1 MSRTNRQSES
11 SRTNGALSNGPKTE
25 EGKARSS
32 QNSLKHGLNSD
43 KILVLH
49 TEKQQDYDALR
60 AAYLKRFA
68 PQDEVELELVDE
80 MVGAKWR
87 LRRIRSIETET
98 LEMRMEDQD
107 EYIRKRGENPTDSRR
122 QAMAFKS
129 LSDTSQSL
137 NTLSRYETRLQ
148 RTYDRAFENLK
159 KVRAFPQPPQP
170 VSPSSVIEMKPRSA
184 VDETNP
190 APAAEPLNPS
200 PSGPDPRSSNDKS
213 PTVRPLYPYPIV
225 ERTW

>member
-1 MSRTNRQSES
+1 M
-11 SRTNGALSNGPKTE
+11 SNGPITE

-32 QNSLKHGLNSD
+32 QNAIKHGLNSD

-98 LEMRMEDQD
+98 FEMRMELQD
-107 EYIRKRGENPTDSRR
+107 EYIQKRGENPTDSRR

-137 NTLSRYETRLQ
+137 NMLTRYETRMQ
-148 RTYDRAFENLK
+148 RTYDRAFDNLK
-159 KVRAFPQPPQP
+159 KLRAFPQPPQP
-170 VSPSSVIEMKPRSA
+170 VTPSPVIEMKPRLTI
-184 VDETNP
+184 DRTNP
-190 APAAEPLNPS
+190 AEPCIMTPECES
-200 PSGPDPRSSNDKS
+200 PCLPHSFCPPDS
-213 PTVRPLYPYPIV
+213 PEAPHSAPQP
-225 ERTW
+225 

>member
-1 MSRTNRQSES
+1 MLPSNRHVTYNVTYQPSI
-11 SRTNGALSNGPKTE
+11 RILPQQRRPINGPKTE

-49 TEKQQDYDALR
+49 TEKQEDYDALR

-80 MVGAKWR
+80 MVGARWR
-87 LRRIRSIETET
+87 LRRIRAIETET
-98 LEMRMEDQD
+98 MEMRMEDQD

-137 NTLSRYETRLQ
+137 NMLSRYETRLQ

-159 KVRAFPQPPQP
+159 KIRTFPQPPQTRK
-170 VSPSSVIEMKPRSA
+170 SRSCHR
-184 VDETNP
+184 DE
-190 APAAEPLNPS
+190 AAFDS
-200 PSGPDPRSSNDKS
+200 
-213 PTVRPLYPYPIV
+213 
-225 ERTW
+225 

>member
-11 SRTNGALSNGPKTE
+11 SRSNGALSNGPKTE

-49 TEKQQDYDALR
+49 TEKQEDYDALR
-60 AAYLKRFA
+60 AAYVKRFA
-68 PQDEVELELVDE
+68 PHDEVELELVDE
-80 MVGAKWR
+80 MVGARWR
-87 LRRIRSIETET
+87 LRRIRAIETET
-98 LEMRMEDQD
+98 MEMRMEDQD

-137 NTLSRYETRLQ
+137 NMLSRYETRLQ
-148 RTYDRAFENLK
+148 RTYDRALENLK
-159 KVRAFPQPPQP
+159 KLRAFPYPEEPL
-170 VSPSSVIEMKPRSA
+170 SPAPVIEMKPRST

-190 APAAEPLNPS
+190 APPAEPITPDSTTTAPS
-200 PSGPDPRSSNDKS
+200 SQDHKPA
-213 PTVRPLYPYPIV
+213 TLRPLYPYQFL

>member
-1 MSRTNRQSES
+1 MSRTNRQSET
-11 SRTNGALSNGPKTE
+11 SRSNGALSNGPKTE

-32 QNSLKHGLNSD
+32 QNAIKHGLNSD

-98 LEMRMEDQD
+98 LEMRMELQD
-107 EYIRKRGENPTDSRR
+107 EYIQKRGENPTDSRR

-137 NTLSRYETRLQ
+137 NMLTRYETRMQ
-148 RTYDRAFENLK
+148 RTYDRAFDNLK
-159 KVRAFPQPPQP
+159 KLRAFPQPPQS
-170 VSPSSVIEMKPRSA
+170 VSPSPVIEMKPRLA
-184 VDETNP
+184 VDRTNP
-190 APAAEPLNPS
+190 AEPCIMTPECESPCLPPS
-200 PSGPDPRSSNDKS
+200 FCPPDSPRTPHSA
-213 PTVRPLYPYPIV
+213 PQP
-225 ERTW
+225 

>member
-1 MSRTNRQSES
+1 MSRTNRQAET
-11 SRTNGALSNGPKTE
+11 SRSNGALSNGPKTE

-32 QNSLKHGLNSD
+32 QNAIKHGLNSD

-98 LEMRMEDQD
+98 LEMRMELQD
-107 EYIRKRGENPTDSRR
+107 EYIQKRGENPTDSRR

-137 NTLSRYETRLQ
+137 NMLTRYETRMQ
-148 RTYDRAFENLK
+148 RTYDRAFDNLK
-159 KVRAFPQPPQP
+159 KLRAFPQPPQP
-170 VSPSSVIEMKPRSA
+170 VSPSPVIEMKPRLA
-184 VDETNP
+184 VDRTNP
-190 APAAEPLNPS
+190 AEPCIMTPECESPCLPPS
-200 PSGPDPRSSNDKS
+200 FCPSDSPRTPHSA
-213 PTVRPLYPYPIV
+213 PQP
-225 ERTW
+225 

>member
-11 SRTNGALSNGPKTE
+11 SRSNGALSNGPKTE

-43 KILVLH
+43 KILVLQ
-49 TEKQQDYDALR
+49 TERQEDYDSLR

-98 LEMRMEDQD
+98 MDMRMDDQA
-107 EYIRKRGENPTDSRR
+107 EYIRKRGENPSGSRR

-129 LSDTSQSL
+129 LSDTSQAL
-137 NTLSRYETRLQ
+137 NVLTRYETRLQ

-159 KVRAFPQPPQP
+159 KLRAFPYPEEPLT
-170 VSPSSVIEMKPRSA
+170 PSALIEMKPRLV

-190 APAAEPLNPS
+190 APPAEPITAEPA
-200 PSGPDPRSSNDKS
+200 PTVPHVQNDK
-213 PTVRPLYPYPIV
+213 PATVRPLYPYQIL